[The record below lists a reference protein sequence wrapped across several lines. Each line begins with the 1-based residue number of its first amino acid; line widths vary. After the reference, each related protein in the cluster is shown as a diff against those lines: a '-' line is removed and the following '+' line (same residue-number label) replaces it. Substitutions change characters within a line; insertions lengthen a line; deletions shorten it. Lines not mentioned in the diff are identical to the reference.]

1 MQELVEKLERIVGVD
16 NVLVNEPMS
25 AHTTFKIGGPAD
37 AMVVPHALDEIL
49 KVVRLCHNNEVELRI
64 IGCGSDL
71 LVSDAGLR
79 CVVMKIA
86 DNFAGIRVLDDGTV
100 MVQAGATNAAV
111 AEAVCEAGFA
121 GYEFACGIPGTIGG
135 AAIMNAGA
143 YDGCFAD
150 VAESVNCLTPDGHVV
165 CLQSSEAEWG
175 YRQSL
180 MDRAGLVVLTAVL
193 KLTPDS
199 PEAIRARMDELNQR
213 RADKQPLELPSAGST
228 FKRPEGYFADKLIQ
242 DAGMQGHRVGGA
254 EVSRKHAGFIVNA
267 DGATASDVR
276 QVIADVQDA
285 VRTQFG
291 VELEPEV
298 RMWGF

>member
-121 GYEFACGIPGTIGG
+121 GY
-135 AAIMNAGA
+135 
-143 YDGCFAD
+143 
-150 VAESVNCLTPDGHVV
+150 
-165 CLQSSEAEWG
+165 
-175 YRQSL
+175 
-180 MDRAGLVVLTAVL
+180 
-193 KLTPDS
+193 
-199 PEAIRARMDELNQR
+199 
-213 RADKQPLELPSAGST
+213 
-228 FKRPEGYFADKLIQ
+228 
-242 DAGMQGHRVGGA
+242 
-254 EVSRKHAGFIVNA
+254 
-267 DGATASDVR
+267 
-276 QVIADVQDA
+276 
-285 VRTQFG
+285 
-291 VELEPEV
+291 
-298 RMWGF
+298 